1 MALCRLPLDPNLE
14 QLKNQARDLLADYAA
29 GDAEVVSQ
37 FAEYHPRGMT
47 PDRAKLTDA
56 QLVLARTYE
65 FPSWPRLHLAADF
78 DEWDIFEWLLEKGA
92 DPNARAE
99 VDDDGFGGHTALF
112 NAVVSQAYVCGRQK
126 DAAMVKTLLEK
137 GADTKIRATIRKN
150 FRYTDDERMHEYRE
164 VTALEYGEQC
174 HNQRWVNKAAL
185 ELLRTNEC

>member
-37 FAEYHPRGMT
+37 FAEYHPRRMT

-78 DEWDIFEWLLEKGA
+78 DEWDIFEWLLG
-92 DPNARAE
+92 
-99 VDDDGFGGHTALF
+99 
-112 NAVVSQAYVCGRQK
+112 
-126 DAAMVKTLLEK
+126 
-137 GADTKIRATIRKN
+137 
-150 FRYTDDERMHEYRE
+150 
-164 VTALEYGEQC
+164 
-174 HNQRWVNKAAL
+174 
-185 ELLRTNEC
+185 